1 MPQTVV
7 TPSTA
12 DSPAVAPFSSSGL
25 VEQVEG
31 FHPQVEVFYPP
42 FPIRHQMAARSPH
55 FWAEFRPRTG
65 SDPNGWSLVQY
76 GTKRP
81 TQEEGDV
88 RGWAGA
94 GYAVPFRAPEGLP
107 RLFTVSACY
116 HTGHL
121 TASRGD
127 AWLLLPRAFLN
138 VRAPGF
144 YREAYAAVQV
154 GTRTL
159 VSMDVRLEA
168 GVTYTIHAGGVIEIG
183 VRDFKPDHYFA
194 YGAIAGSLRH
204 IRVER
209 FGWEPPDIDPQPFSR
224 ESVTDPG
231 EGQEPPEGEVLEMT
245 EVPSEEIGAATRQ
258 GLGLD

>member
-1 MPQTVV
+1 MSEPVLS
-7 TPSTA
+7 TPSEAPSGFVTA
-12 DSPAVAPFSSSGL
+12 EATGL
-25 VEQVEG
+25 LEQ
-31 FHPQVEVFYPP
+31 EVFRPP
-42 FPIRHQMAARSPH
+42 FPIRHKMEARSPH
-55 FWAEFRPRTG
+55 FWAEHRPRTG
-65 SDPNGWSLVQY
+65 SDPKGFSLVQY

-81 TQEEGDV
+81 TQAVGDV

-94 GYAVPFRAPEGLP
+94 GYAVPFPAPGGLP

-116 HTGHL
+116 L
-121 TASRGD
+121 TDLLTVIRGD
-127 AWLLLPRAFLN
+127 AWLLSPRAFLN

-144 YREAYAAVQV
+144 YQEAYAAVQV
-154 GTRTL
+154 GTVTL
-159 VSMDVRLEA
+159 VSMRVALKA

-183 VRDFKPDHYFA
+183 VRNFNPNHYSA

-231 EGQEPPEGEVLEMT
+231 EGQEPPEGEILDMT
-245 EVPSEEIGAATRQ
+245 EVTSEEIAAATRRN
-258 GLGLD
+258 LGVD

>member
-1 MPQTVV
+1 VPQTVV

-31 FHPQVEVFYPP
+31 FHPQVEGFRPP
-42 FPIRHQMAARSPH
+42 FPIRHLMAARNPN

-65 SDPNGWSLVQY
+65 SDPNGWSLAQY

-81 TQEEGDV
+81 TQAVGDV

-94 GYAVPFRAPEGLP
+94 GYAVPFPAPEGLP

-116 HTGHL
+116 L
-121 TASRGD
+121 TDCLTTNRGA

-154 GTRTL
+154 GTVTF
-159 VSMDVRLEA
+159 VSMIVALQA

-183 VRDFKPDHYFA
+183 VRDFNPNHYSA
-194 YGAIAGSLRH
+194 YGEIAGRLLH

-209 FGWEPPDIDPQPFSR
+209 FEWEPPDIDPQPFSR

-258 GLGLD
+258 RLGVD